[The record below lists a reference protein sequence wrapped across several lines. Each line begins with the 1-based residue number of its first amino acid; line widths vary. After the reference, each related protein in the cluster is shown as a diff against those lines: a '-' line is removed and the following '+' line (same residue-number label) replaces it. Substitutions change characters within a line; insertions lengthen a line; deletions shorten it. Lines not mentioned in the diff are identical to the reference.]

1 MGGGGDPRA
10 LRLCASRELQ
20 RVDARM
26 QLAAG
31 HEVAARRPAALRTLL
46 EPEI

>member
-1 MGGGGDPRA
+1 MGGGGYPCAPR
-10 LRLCASRELQ
+10 LRAFRELLQ
-20 RVDARM
+20 VDARM

-31 HEVAARRPAALRTLL
+31 HEVAARRPVALRTLR